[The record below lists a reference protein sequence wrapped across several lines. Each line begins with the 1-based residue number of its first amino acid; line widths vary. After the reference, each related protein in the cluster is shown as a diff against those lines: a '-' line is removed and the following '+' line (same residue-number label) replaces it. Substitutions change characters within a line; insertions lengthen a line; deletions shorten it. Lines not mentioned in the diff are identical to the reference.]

1 MTRLTTTSRSGRH
14 VLGKRL
20 GIVTLFAAFAGWL
33 IFITVS
39 IATEDDGS
47 EPSPQRL
54 AEAVQQEL
62 RKGDT
67 DALQKRFTDDTAG
80 EKYAETFLGKLKG
93 VPEDRI
99 AVRVVRDALRVD
111 VAGDSG
117 TPSCTAWTLVEEDK
131 GHWKLDAAPPAPG
144 SGC

>member
-1 MTRLTTTSRSGRH
+1 MTRLTTMSRSGRH

-20 GIVTLFAAFAGWL
+20 GIAAFAGWL
-33 IFITVS
+33 IFVTFS

-47 EPSPQRL
+47 ESSPQRL
-54 AEAVQQEL
+54 AEAVQREL

-67 DALQKRFTDDTAG
+67 DTLQKRFTDDTAG
-80 EKYAETFLGKLKG
+80 EKYAESLLDKFKD

-111 VAGDSG
+111 VAG
-117 TPSCTAWTLVEEDK
+117 TPSCTAWTLVEADK
-131 GHWKLDAAPPAPG
+131 GHGKLDAAPPAPG

>member
-1 MTRLTTTSRSGRH
+1 MTRLTTTSRSGRP

-20 GIVTLFAAFAGWL
+20 GVIASFAALAGWL
-33 IFITVS
+33 IFVSVS

-47 EPSPQRL
+47 ESSPQRL
-54 AEAVQQEL
+54 AEAVQREL

-80 EKYAETFLGKLKG
+80 EKYAESFLGKLKD

-111 VAGDSG
+111 VVG
-117 TPSCTAWTLVEEDK
+117 TPSCTAWALVEADK

-144 SGC
+144 AGC

>member
-20 GIVTLFAAFAGWL
+20 GVVAAFTVFAGWL
-33 IFITVS
+33 IFITFS

-47 EPSPQRL
+47 EASPQRL
-54 AEAVQQEL
+54 AEAVQRDL

-67 DALQKRFTDDTAG
+67 DALQKRFTEDTAG
-80 EKYAETFLGKLKG
+80 EKYAESFLDEFKD
-93 VPEDRI
+93 VPGDRI
-99 AVRVVRDALRVD
+99 AVRVVRDTLRVD
-111 VAGDSG
+111 VAGI
-117 TPSCTAWTLVEEDK
+117 PSCTAWTLVEADK
-131 GHWKLDAAPPAPG
+131 GQWKLDAAPPAPG